1 MRSRKTMKNQGM
13 LQEQYFQAAVQ
24 YHVTARYAALAG
36 FLPVCGNL
44 FHRAIEMYLKGHLCT
59 TLNEAQRKKLKHNLR
74 RIWRRFK
81 KKVSDSGLDRFDET
95 VSALDKFERIR
106 YPEEIVR
113 RGMLA
118 SISFKKGDVNMMES
132 SRREVRYEV
141 VVGELDALAKVIFEK
156 SKINPLFF
164 TNSLNQHASPYLKE
178 LNQSNIW

>member
-1 MRSRKTMKNQGM
+1 MKNQGM
-13 LQEQYFQAAVQ
+13 LQQQYFQAAVQ

-59 TLNEAQRKKLKHNLR
+59 TLNEAQRRKLKHDLR
-74 RIWRRFK
+74 KIWRQFK
-81 KKVSDSGLDRFDET
+81 KEVSDSRLDGFDEI

-113 RGMLA
+113 HGMLA
-118 SISFKKGDVNMMES
+118 LISFKKGDVEMMGP
-132 SRREVRYEV
+132 SRREVSYEV
-141 VVGELDALAKVIFEK
+141 VVGELDALAKVIFEE

-164 TNSLNQHASPYLKE
+164 TKSLNQHALTYLKE